1 MTRRWTAI
9 ARKDAR
15 EVWDSRLLRY
25 LLYLLVVVYGLA
37 AYVYPLGRDVV
48 TTSGF
53 AGFATDSIGLLVPL
67 IAVLLGYNAVVGERA
82 TGRLVLTLALPHAR
96 RGVALGKLL
105 GRGGVLVGGLVVG
118 LAVAVGLVIYPFGT
132 LEPLAYLGYV
142 GVTVLFGLAFFA
154 IAVGL
159 SMATASRGL
168 ARAGAFGV
176 FVLFVVAWDL
186 VRSGV
191 RAVLTQ
197 LGVIDGP
204 LPAWALFVH
213 GAEPGQLYDRIVA
226 GLIADEQTGAYLGPD
241 APWYLSEWVA
251 LGLLGLW
258 IVGPLALGYRR
269 FAETDL

>member
-1 MTRRWTAI
+1 VTRRWTAI
-9 ARKDAR
+9 ARKDIR

-37 AYVYPLGRDVV
+37 AYVYPLGREAV

-53 AGFATDSIGLLVPL
+53 AGFATDPVGLVVPL
-67 IAVLLGYNAVVGERA
+67 VAVLLGYNAVVGERA
-82 TGRLVLTLALPHAR
+82 AGRLVLTLALPHAR

-105 GRGGVLVGGLVVG
+105 GRGSVLVGGLSVG
-118 LAVAVGLVIYPFGT
+118 LGLAVGLVVYPFGA
-132 LEPLAYLGYV
+132 LEPLAYLGYA

-186 VRSGV
+186 VRSGA
-191 RAVLTQ
+191 RAALAR
-197 LGVIDGP
+197 LGVIDGQ

-213 GAEPGQLYDRIVA
+213 GAEPGRLYDRIVA
-226 GLIADEQTGAYLGPD
+226 GPIAGDRTGAYLGPD
-241 APWYLSEWVA
+241 APWYLGEWVA

-269 FAETDL
+269 FAGTDL